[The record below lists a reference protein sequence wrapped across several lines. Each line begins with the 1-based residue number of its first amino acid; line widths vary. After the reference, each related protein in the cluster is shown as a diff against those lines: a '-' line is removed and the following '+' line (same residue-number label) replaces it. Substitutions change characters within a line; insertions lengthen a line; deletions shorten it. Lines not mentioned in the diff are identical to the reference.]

1 MDVVHP
7 LAGNLAQSASVAQRQ
22 QSAGK
27 AEQVRREQALRK
39 DVAARG
45 DHFDHTVES
54 AEEVNPVHDEPPDQ
68 RRRGGRRQ
76 PDHADPVA
84 NEPDDDA
91 PRIDI
96 TA

>member
-54 AEEVNPVHDEPPDQ
+54 AEEVNPVHDEQADQ
-68 RRRGGRRQ
+68 RRRQPRGGE
-76 PDHADPVA
+76 PSDDGEAADGI
-84 NEPDDDA
+84 
-91 PRIDI
+91 PRLDI
-96 TA
+96 VV

>member
-45 DHFDHTVES
+45 DHFDPTVES

-68 RRRGGRRQ
+68 RRRRQQ
-76 PDHADPVA
+76 PDHAHPA
-84 NEPDDDA
+84 AAEPADDA

>member
-1 MDVVHP
+1 MDALHP

-39 DVAARG
+39 DVTARG

-54 AEEVNPVHDEPPDQ
+54 AEEVNPVHDEQPDQ
-68 RRRGGRRQ
+68 RRRRQ
-76 PDHADPVA
+76 SQPGDDHPTG
-84 NEPDDDA
+84 NEPSDGT
-91 PRIDI
+91 PRLDL